1 MDGGRAS
8 RSWLDLEMGFLD
20 QVTRTA
26 EVRIEQ
32 EQKGGQGTSVF
43 GWHSIISFPGVR
55 CWVLSGTGVGVG
67 GGGDS
72 GECR

>member
-32 EQKGGQGTSVF
+32 EQEGGQGTWVALDYFVSRGSVL
-43 GWHSIISFPGVR
+43 GAQWHGR
-55 CWVLSGTGVGVG
+55 W
-67 GGGDS
+67 
-72 GECR
+72 RWRWWW